1 MHFVVSR
8 WMKIRERLAWKSAE
22 LSWRLY
28 KGPQNQLLVSVFSK
42 PFTEKHKITMFCS
55 SLKVAARSPLF
66 LFLMWVVLV
75 AVYKEAP
82 GNYGLCMQFLFF
94 LTWILFLLT
103 WILWEVHVKYSTG
116 SPGIP
121 RDPVECLERGPD
133 QPGDITYPTYSVVW
147 FGPDHWRS
155 PIYILLYLCIII
167 LFYYYSNYIS

>member
-1 MHFVVSR
+1 
-8 WMKIRERLAWKSAE
+8 
-22 LSWRLY
+22 
-28 KGPQNQLLVSVFSK
+28 
-42 PFTEKHKITMFCS
+42 MFCS

-82 GNYGLCMQFLFF
+82 GNYGLCMQFLFV

-116 SPGIP
+116 SPGIDGMMPPRSCCLQPSGLWWTDPAAYGVLILRTSLCCCLVRTSP

-147 FGPDHWRS
+147 FGPDH
-155 PIYILLYLCIII
+155 
-167 LFYYYSNYIS
+167 